1 MKICIILNGEIKNY
15 DYINS
20 VVVTGSYDYII
31 CSDGGA
37 NHAYSMNIVPD
48 YIIGDL
54 DLPFTIGT
62 STKGLS
68 KNIYCPGSGKN
79 AEVQKIARSFIG
91 NVVYSQ
97 KERNTVRSDGKQSLD
112 CSSYTA
118 QVLSCAGY
126 TIPGVSTGGV
136 NTATLKT
143 NSEKITTFTKSG
155 ANILVNNIKI
165 GKTINAQ
172 FFLW

>member
-54 DLPFTIGT
+54 DSVNG
-62 STKGLS
+62 
-68 KNIYCPGSGKN
+68 NIIEYY
-79 AEVQKIARSFIG
+79 I
-91 NVVYSQ
+91 YSAVFDNNY
-97 KERNTVRSDGKQSLD
+97 RVD
-112 CSSYTA
+112 SSYH
-118 QVLSCAGY
+118 CR
-126 TIPGVSTGGV
+126 
-136 NTATLKT
+136 
-143 NSEKITTFTKSG
+143 E
-155 ANILVNNIKI
+155 
-165 GKTINAQ
+165 
-172 FFLW
+172 

>member
-54 DLPFTIGT
+54 DSVNENIIEYY
-62 STKGLS
+62 KS
-68 KNIYCPGSGKN
+68 KKLNL
-79 AEVQKIARSFIG
+79 
-91 NVVYSQ
+91 
-97 KERNTVRSDGKQSLD
+97 RNFLLKKMKQI
-112 CSSYTA
+112 
-118 QVLSCAGY
+118 QSC
-126 TIPGVSTGGV
+126 V
-136 NTATLKT
+136 
-143 NSEKITTFTKSG
+143 
-155 ANILVNNIKI
+155 
-165 GKTINAQ
+165 
-172 FFLW
+172 

>member
-54 DLPFTIGT
+54 DSVNENIMSTI
-62 STKGLS
+62 KVKKL
-68 KNIYCPGSGKN
+68 NL
-79 AEVQKIARSFIG
+79 
-91 NVVYSQ
+91 
-97 KERNTVRSDGKQSLD
+97 RNFLLKKMKQI
-112 CSSYTA
+112 
-118 QVLSCAGY
+118 QSC
-126 TIPGVSTGGV
+126 V
-136 NTATLKT
+136 
-143 NSEKITTFTKSG
+143 
-155 ANILVNNIKI
+155 
-165 GKTINAQ
+165 
-172 FFLW
+172 